1 MAYRPMLKPSLF
13 AAAVLGGAAAAT
25 LVIPGS
31 AQDGDTHIV
40 LQPDEAEYQP
50 GPASLEEG
58 AEYAVLY
65 GDPGAEEIFAM
76 RLKMPDGFHIAPH
89 SHPRPEI
96 VTVISGTF
104 LLGSGEEADRDA
116 ATRLEAGSFFAFDPG
131 MVHYAFTEGETVV
144 QLNSTGPWE
153 IEYVDPADDP
163 RN

>member
-1 MAYRPMLKPSLF
+1 MAFQPTLKFLS
-13 AAAVLGGAAAAT
+13 AAALGGIAALACLPA
-25 LVIPGS
+25 S
-31 AQDGDTHIV
+31 AGDQTEGAHVV
-40 LQPDEAEYQP
+40 LQPDEFEYQP

-65 GDPGAEEIFAM
+65 GDPGAEEVFAM

-96 VTVISGTF
+96 VTVISGTV

-116 ATRLEAGSFFAFDPG
+116 TTRLETGSFFAFDPG
-131 MVHYAFTEGETVV
+131 MVHYVFTEGETVV

-163 RN
+163 RS